1 MNDNKLPA
9 NTQLGAVSLTVSD
22 LQRATD
28 FYLSS
33 IGLQLLESDGR
44 EAVLGV
50 PCRELVHLVEKRGA
64 VRLAGRSGLY
74 HFALLLPSRQAL
86 GNALRNLIETKTRMI
101 GAADHLVSEALYLD
115 DSEGN
120 GIEIYRDRPR
130 SEWTYS
136 DGRLRM
142 DTLPLDYEGIW
153 TKGGGDSPD
162 KLPDGT
168 TMGHMHLHVARIDEA
183 VTFYRDVIGFDLM
196 MTYGPSAAFLSAG
209 GYHHH
214 IGVNT
219 WAGVGAPPPPP
230 DALGLR
236 HFLVN
241 LPQGALDDLNGR
253 LQASGTPFEQREV
266 GLVVRDPS
274 QNTIKFF

>member
-28 FYLSS
+28 FYLRS
-33 IGLQLLESDGR
+33 IGLQLLESDSR
-44 EAVLGV
+44 EALLGV
-50 PCRELVHLVEKRGA
+50 PGRELVHLVEKPGA

-86 GNALRNLIETKTRMI
+86 GNALRNLIETKTRMT

-153 TKGGGDSPD
+153 TEGGGDSPD

-196 MTYGPSAAFLSAG
+196 MTYGLSAAFLSAG

-253 LQASGTPFEQREV
+253 LQASGTPFEQRED

-274 QNTIKFF
+274 QNTIKFV

>member
-28 FYLSS
+28 FYLRS
-33 IGLQLLESDGR
+33 IGLQLLESDSR
-44 EAVLGV
+44 EALLGV
-50 PCRELVHLVEKRGA
+50 PGRELVHLVEKPGA

-86 GNALRNLIETKTRMI
+86 GNALRNLIETKTRMT

-153 TKGGGDSPD
+153 TEAGGDGPA
-162 KLPDGT
+162 KLPAGT
-168 TMGHMHLHVARIDEA
+168 TMGHMHLHVAQIGESVA
-183 VTFYRDVIGFDLM
+183 FYRDVIGFDLM

-219 WAGVGAPPPPP
+219 WAGVGAPPLPP

-236 HFLVN
+236 HFVVR
-241 LPQGALDDLNGR
+241 LPQQALDDLNVR
-253 LQASGTPFEQREV
+253 LRASGAPVEQRED
-266 GLVVRDPS
+266 GLFVRDPS
-274 QNTIKFF
+274 QNAIKFV